1 MFCDRIEKES
11 CLSAEYLCSS
21 DLLIKEPI
29 VMFGKEDRYAEFFN
43 DPATLSLKSG
53 NTEEIEAV
61 QTFKNIWTLR
71 KPLLWQ
77 LAVGVGL

>member
-1 MFCDRIEKES
+1 
-11 CLSAEYLCSS
+11 
-21 DLLIKEPI
+21 
-29 VMFGKEDRYAEFFN
+29 MFGKEDRYAEFFN

-77 LAVGVGL
+77 LAVGMGL